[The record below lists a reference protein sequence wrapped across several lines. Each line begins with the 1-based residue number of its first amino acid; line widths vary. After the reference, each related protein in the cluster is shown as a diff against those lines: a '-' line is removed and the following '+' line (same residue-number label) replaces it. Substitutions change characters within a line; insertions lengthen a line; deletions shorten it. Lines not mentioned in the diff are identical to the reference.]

1 MSRSEG
7 EGASDEASQ
16 LFEEEAAKLAAE
28 WLTERGMDVSNP
40 GWIFWY
46 PKLGF
51 LVPACMAAVF

>member
-7 EGASDEASQ
+7 EGASDEASL

-40 GWIFWY
+40 G
-46 PKLGF
+46 
-51 LVPACMAAVF
+51 